1 MTEALGLGAT
11 PSVPP
16 LAFRQSLMATT
27 EAAVSESHHDSDH
40 EHGHDHPAFLAHHFE
55 TPEQQFDSGK
65 LGMWLFLVT
74 EVLFFSGMFC
84 AYAIYRMMRPEVF
97 EGCSQFLN
105 TQLGAVNTGV
115 LLFSSLTMAWAVR
128 CAQTEEHKK
137 QTALLA
143 STLSCAM
150 IFLGVKAIEYS
161 HKWHLGLLPPAWFSY
176 NPANPHPEGGEPYLL
191 YLSAPFAI
199 GLVAVLVWLVVAK
212 LKDKPFQVA
221 VMKPL
226 TVVFAC
232 FFVGVGLG
240 TLLESGADT
249 SDSHAAVAH
258 DEEGHEAAAGHGE
271 HGSEESAESG
281 AEHAPQSAEGSAAA
295 AAGAS
300 EVAADHPPEAAG
312 DGQQTAPAATGGA
325 AEPDSRIDPVLQRLA
340 ADPTNTGLKQELRA
354 RRAQADVAGTTVV
367 TDQALVTKPI
377 TDVPQVVLTPSRA
390 GVFFGIYYCMTGIHA
405 IHILGG
411 IGVLIWLLVRSVR
424 QDFSRQY
431 FGPVDYVGLYWHLV
445 DLIWIYLFPLLY
457 LIR

>member
-1 MTEALGLGAT
+1 
-11 PSVPP
+11 
-16 LAFRQSLMATT
+16 MATT
-27 EAAVSESHHDSDH
+27 EAAQAPPEHD
-40 EHGHDHPAFLAHHFE
+40 HGHDHDHPPFLAHHFD

-65 LGMWLFLVT
+65 LGMWIFLVT

-84 AYAIYRMMRPEVF
+84 AYAVYRMMRPEVF

-115 LLFSSLTMAWAVR
+115 LLFSSFTMAWAVR
-128 CAQTEEHKK
+128 CAQTEEHTKL
-137 QTALLA
+137 TALLA

-150 IFLGVKAIEYS
+150 IFLGVKAIEYA

-176 NPANPHPEGGEPYLL
+176 NPANPHPEGGPPYLM

-199 GLVAVLVWLVVAK
+199 GLVVVLVWLVVAK
-212 LKDKPFQVA
+212 LRDKPLHVA

-226 TVVFAC
+226 TIVFAC
-232 FFVGVGLG
+232 YFVGVGLG
-240 TLLESGADT
+240 TALESGGES
-249 SDSHAAVAH
+249 SDSHGAVAH
-258 DEEGHEAAAGHGE
+258 ADEGPGEEAPTNIPPGDEAHIAVPRAME
-271 HGSEESAESG
+271 AGSE
-281 AEHAPQSAEGSAAA
+281 
-295 AAGAS
+295 AGATQDADAASDAQLDAGS
-300 EVAADHPPEAAG
+300 EPSAG
-312 DGQQTAPAATGGA
+312 DGEAEADPQTAAA
-325 AEPDSRIDPVLQRLA
+325 PDGSVAGRIDPLLERLA
-340 ADPTNTGLKQELRA
+340 ADPTNTGLQQELRA
-354 RRAQADVAGTTVV
+354 RRAQAEMADTGVV
-367 TDQALVTKPI
+367 TGRAEIEQPI

-405 IHILGG
+405 VHILGG

-424 QDFSRQY
+424 HDFNRQY